1 MLGDAAILMKI
12 NKTLT
17 GLFFAVLAVSLKD
30 LEPYLDRSLAKQ
42 MIGHSSICLNKKV
55 FLVTYVKYIRNY
67 FPSTA
72 DFFNVSVGG
81 QRTQQRN
88 N

>member
-17 GLFFAVLAVSLKD
+17 GLFFAVLVESLKD

-42 MIGHSSICLNKKV
+42 MIGRAFIN
-55 FLVTYVKYIRNY
+55 
-67 FPSTA
+67 
-72 DFFNVSVGG
+72 FFNLKKSSWLH
-81 QRTQQRN
+81 
-88 N
+88 